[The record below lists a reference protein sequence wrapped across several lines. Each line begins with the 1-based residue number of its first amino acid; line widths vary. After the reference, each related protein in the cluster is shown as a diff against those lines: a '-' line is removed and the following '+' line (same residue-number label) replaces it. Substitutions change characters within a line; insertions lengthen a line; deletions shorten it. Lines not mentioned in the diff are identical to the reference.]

1 MEAPEIA
8 ETQAW
13 VRRAVVGLNL
23 CPFAKAPL
31 AKAQIRYVLSAAIDT
46 DALLA
51 QFVTE
56 LHALAAADPQRVET
70 TLLIHPKVLTDFLD
84 FNDFLGRADR
94 ALDDT
99 GLAGILQL
107 ASFHPSYQFA
117 GTRSDDLSNATNRSP
132 YPTLHLL
139 REASIDRAVAA
150 FPEAEAIFEANIR
163 TLEALGA
170 EGWADL
176 RTRCKAD
183 ACAGVAAPA
192 NPAPVP

>member
-51 QFVTE
+51 QFVVE
-56 LHALAAADPQRVET
+56 LHALVAADPQRVET
-70 TLLIHPKVLTDFLD
+70 TLMIHPKVLTDFLD
-84 FNDFLGRADR
+84 FNDFLDRADR

-107 ASFHPSYQFA
+107 ASFHRSRDFFEFKIARNAGNFVVVKSGDVVGFLAALAANAAYAFA
-117 GTRSDDLSNATNRSP
+117 
-132 YPTLHLL
+132 
-139 REASIDRAVAA
+139 
-150 FPEAEAIFEANIR
+150 
-163 TLEALGA
+163 
-170 EGWADL
+170 
-176 RTRCKAD
+176 
-183 ACAGVAAPA
+183 
-192 NPAPVP
+192 